1 MPNSMTGVTAMKHV
15 SRKRFTSRAVAVVV
29 AAASSLVFIGAT
41 APSATAERVATPY
54 AFGAVGY
61 GTLVRGGQ
69 LPAGSDMTAFRPI
82 GCTNKA
88 GIFAENHEAASP
100 LGGFG
105 NVSGVATTV
114 TTTKSGSTYA
124 STAINK
130 VANLTLGEPD
140 LGSISIEGITSRSR
154 AWKDDK
160 GYHSSTATSVAT
172 ITFAP
177 AGAPAQVLDIPTPGE
192 PIEIPGLVRIT
203 LGTAK
208 KYVQAGRAGATADA
222 LVIDVL
228 ATGSKVIVAHT
239 SATIQGGLVGGVF
252 AGRSYAS
259 KANALDKNLT
269 SGPTPLTLMG
279 CRGTG
284 GNIQTKKVAKTNLD
298 DQIVIGAATS
308 SQMGKQVRR
317 GWATGWER
325 SSVAEVNL
333 GGGQLVIKGIVGQVN
348 VTRKDGKLTRT
359 ITGTTLGSLT
369 IDGEERAFPDSDVI
383 EIPGVA
389 KLERN
394 ITTTTPAGISVVS
407 LRITLL
413 DGSGAV
419 IDLGSAF
426 LQIKATGL

>member
-1 MPNSMTGVTAMKHV
+1 MPNTMTGVTAMKHV
-15 SRKRFTSRAVAVVV
+15 SRKRITSWAVAVVA
-29 AAASSLVFIGAT
+29 AAASSLVVIGAT
-41 APSATAERVATPY
+41 APSASAERVATPY
-54 AFGAVGY
+54 AFGAAGY

-69 LPAGSDMTAFRPI
+69 LPGGSDMTAFRPI
-82 GCTNKA
+82 GCTNRA

-114 TTTKSGSTYA
+114 TTTKSGRTFA

-130 VANLTLGEPD
+130 IANLTIGDPD
-140 LGSISIEGITSRSR
+140 LGSISIEGVTSRSR

-160 GYHSSTATSVAT
+160 GYHSSTATSVST

-177 AGAPAQVLDIPTPGE
+177 AGAPAQVLDVPTPGE

-208 KYVQAGRAGATADA
+208 KYAEAGRAGATADA

-228 ATGSKVIVAHT
+228 LTGSKVIVAHT
-239 SATIQGGLVGGVF
+239 SATIQGGLIGGIF

-284 GNIQTKKVAKTNLD
+284 GNIQTKKIAKFNLD

-308 SQMGKQVRR
+308 SQMGKQLGR
-317 GWATGWER
+317 GSATGWER
-325 SSVAEVNL
+325 SSVSEFNL
-333 GGGQLVIKGIVGQVN
+333 GGGQLVVQGIVGKVS
-348 VTRKDGKLTRT
+348 VTREGSKVVRNIK
-359 ITGTTLGSLT
+359 GTTIGSLT
-369 IDGEERAFPDSDVI
+369 INGEERAFPDTDVI

-389 KLERN
+389 RLERN
-394 ITTTTPAGISVVS
+394 ITNRTLVGISVVS